1 LLDEHGR
8 DFWWTLPLD
17 RLVSEEV
24 LAEHAVSL
32 DELEKGQVCLGNLI
46 CNFREVLR
54 GKQGWVKLKMKF
66 LRKRL

>member
-17 RLVSEEV
+17 RLVPKEV

-32 DELEKGQVCLGNLI
+32 DELEKGQVCFRNLI
-46 CNFREVLR
+46 YNF
-54 GKQGWVKLKMKF
+54 
-66 LRKRL
+66 